1 MPTNHQLAPI
11 SDSSRHEPPRRPDE
25 DRDRKEVIE
34 PAARKVEVD
43 EDYDDDVD
51 EDLKRTGQNGHPS
64 VSQEKKTSPG
74 GGNATNGVPVGQA
87 NEQ

>member
-1 MPTNHQLAPI
+1 MSTNHHLAPL

-25 DRDRKEVIE
+25 DREVIE

-51 EDLKRTGQNGHPS
+51 EDVKRSGQNGHPNS

-74 GGNATNGVPVGQA
+74 GNNPSNGVPVGQV
-87 NEQ
+87 NE